1 MKRKAQL
8 YLTVVS
14 IAGLAIFFILRA
26 GTHLAP
32 PVAAVRTTAPTQVE
46 HAAPAGAGFLSD
58 AKTSLWQNGTSPL
71 SRLLLQVFIII
82 TAAGLAGRI
91 ARRLGQPAVVGE
103 MVAGILLGP
112 SLFGWIAPA
121 TFEFVFPT
129 SSFEPL
135 RLFSQIGVCLF
146 MFAVGMEL
154 DVLQLKKVTR
164 AL

>member
-1 MKRKAQL
+1 LGCCCCLGAD
-8 YLTVVS
+8 
-14 IAGLAIFFILRA
+14 G
-26 GTHLAP
+26 HHAP
-32 PVAAVRTTAPTQVE
+32 PGPAGGRAPPPKADQ
-46 HAAPAGAGFLSD
+46 AAPAAADFLTA
-58 AKTSLWQNGTSPL
+58 AKANLWQNGTSPL

-121 TFEFVFPT
+121 AFQLVFPS

-135 RLFSQIGVCLF
+135 RLFSQI
-146 MFAVGMEL
+146 
-154 DVLQLKKVTR
+154 
-164 AL
+164 

>member
-8 YLTVVS
+8 YL
-14 IAGLAIFFILRA
+14 IILRLRGLGIFFILHA
-26 GTHLAP
+26 GTHLTPLVAAGEEGVRAHIDHVA
-32 PVAAVRTTAPTQVE
+32 PVATDFFS
-46 HAAPAGAGFLSD
+46 AA
-58 AKTSLWQNGTSPL
+58 KVNLWQNGTSPL

-82 TAAGLAGRI
+82 TAAGLAGRM

-121 TFEFVFPT
+121 AFQLVFPS

-135 RLFSQIGVCLF
+135 RLFSQI
-146 MFAVGMEL
+146 
-154 DVLQLKKVTR
+154 
-164 AL
+164 